1 MKLLQNLN
9 TRLDQKIT
17 RLYGSYKKQ
26 RIKALEKE
34 LAALIAQEKA
44 LLRKLLPLQ
53 AQIEAKKQEKTKLQR
68 TLSSF

>member
-34 LAALIAQEKA
+34 LATLIAQEKA

>member
-1 MKLLQNLN
+1 MKLLQNFN

-34 LAALIAQEKA
+34 LSTLVAKEKA
-44 LLRKLLPLQ
+44 LWQRIKPIRERIQEKQAEILRLRKMG
-53 AQIEAKKQEKTKLQR
+53 T
-68 TLSSF
+68 